1 MDEYDEAIWE
11 VILWAM
17 SEVTLAEGRSIREA
31 KDHLKGSVFELLHT
45 KN

>member
-1 MDEYDEAIWE
+1 MNEYDEAIWE
-11 VILWAM
+11 VIGWAM
-17 SEVTLAEGRSIREA
+17 PEFTPSVGRLIREA